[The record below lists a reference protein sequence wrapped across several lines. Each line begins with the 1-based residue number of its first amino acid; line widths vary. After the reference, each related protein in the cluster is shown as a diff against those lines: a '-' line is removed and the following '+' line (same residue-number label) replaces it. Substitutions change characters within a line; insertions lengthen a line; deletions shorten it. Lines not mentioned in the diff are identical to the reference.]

1 MKLLPN
7 NIVIKSKRY
16 VIIKQVVVPKY
27 ICPKNFAPCKKQ
39 INAIQQEKILLQFVL
54 LRIFCFFF
62 RSKSVLKLKILHE
75 NDIATYTCVSNYRHY
90 RKTFQ
95 LKIPSNGKFRKNK
108 RKYNF
113 TYTLFRKRGGLCLMK
128 SPKNMCQN
136 LPYLWIKK
144 TQIVFIILNHIEFL
158 TKPLISEDCWVS

>member
-16 VIIKQVVVPKY
+16 VIIKQVVVSIFFQKILRHAENRY
-27 ICPKNFAPCKKQ
+27 
-39 INAIQQEKILLQFVL
+39 QQEKILLQFVF

-113 TYTLFRKRGGLCLMK
+113 TYTLFRNRGGLCLMK
-128 SPKNMCQN
+128 SPKNMRQN
-136 LPYLWIKK
+136 L
-144 TQIVFIILNHIEFL
+144 HISLDKENPNSFYHFE
-158 TKPLISEDCWVS
+158 PH

>member
-16 VIIKQVVVPKY
+16 VIIKQVVVSIFFQKILRHAENRY
-27 ICPKNFAPCKKQ
+27 
-39 INAIQQEKILLQFVL
+39 QQEKILLQFVF

-113 TYTLFRKRGGLCLMK
+113 TYTLFRNRGGLCLMK

-136 LPYLWIKK
+136 L
-144 TQIVFIILNHIEFL
+144 HISLDKENPNSFYHFE
-158 TKPLISEDCWVS
+158 PH

>member
-16 VIIKQVVVPKY
+16 VIIKQVVVSIFFQKILRHAENRY
-27 ICPKNFAPCKKQ
+27 
-39 INAIQQEKILLQFVL
+39 QQEKILLQFVF
-54 LRIFCFFF
+54 LRIFCLFF

-113 TYTLFRKRGGLCLMK
+113 TYTLFRNRGGLCLMK

-136 LPYLWIKK
+136 L
-144 TQIVFIILNHIEFL
+144 HISLDKENPNSFYHFE
-158 TKPLISEDCWVS
+158 PH

>member
-16 VIIKQVVVPKY
+16 VIIKQVVVS
-27 ICPKNFAPCKKQ
+27 IFFKK
-39 INAIQQEKILLQFVL
+39 ILRHAENRYQQEKILLQFVL

-90 RKTFQ
+90 QKTFQ

-108 RKYNF
+108 RKYYNF
-113 TYTLFRKRGGLCLMK
+113 TYTLFRNRGGLCLMK

-144 TQIVFIILNHIEFL
+144 TQIVFIILNQIEFL

>member
-16 VIIKQVVVPKY
+16 VIIKQVVVSIFFQKILRHAENRY
-27 ICPKNFAPCKKQ
+27 
-39 INAIQQEKILLQFVL
+39 QQEKILLQFVF
-54 LRIFCFFF
+54 LRIFCLFF
-62 RSKSVLKLKILHE
+62 RSKSVLKLKILNE

-113 TYTLFRKRGGLCLMK
+113 TYTLFRNRGGLCLMK

-136 LPYLWIKK
+136 L
-144 TQIVFIILNHIEFL
+144 HISLDKENPNSFYHFE
-158 TKPLISEDCWVS
+158 PH